1 MSLVRTLIPL
11 LMRLHLFA
19 LEGLDDFDDPLEF
32 PGQNDGDDGTEGDEM
47 GDDATD
53 TTDEL
58 GLIET
63 SSSD

>member
-1 MSLVRTLIPL
+1 
-11 LMRLHLFA
+11 MRLHLFA